1 VKIKSFD
8 WNWLLVVLLCAF
20 AVAPLAQ
27 PGFFWGAHDARHSVY
42 FLVEFDRSI
51 QDGILYPRWQPDYA
65 FGYGYPF
72 FNIYSPLA
80 FYLGEAFHLLGL
92 DFVAAVKVIFGL
104 GFVLSALTM
113 YVFARRVLGRWPGL
127 VAAVVYVYVPYRLGD
142 VYVRGVLAESF
153 AFVFFPLLLWAFLEL
168 VETGQRRYLLAAGV
182 SYAALLC
189 THNGTAFVFSLLL
202 GAYIVVLVAVKS
214 WRAGRGNLL
223 SNPSL
228 RAQRSNLQH
237 GATEKLLRRYAPA
250 QKLGCSNDFS
260 RLLTATATEVATTDL
275 AQVSGLRNDAA
286 ASLGTRNDELSD
298 PSWRATEEE
307 RSNLRTE
314 RRPSDGRPHS
324 SSPVERGWGGG
335 AGQRGWSGPG
345 ILVAAGRVLAPC
357 ALALL
362 LGVGLAAIFLLPAL
376 LETRYV
382 NVAQWT
388 SAYYDFRRHFVYF
401 FQLFSPFWGF
411 GYSDAGPRDAMSF
424 QLGAVP
430 LVLAILSLG
439 TTFQVPRS
447 TFHVS
452 RLDNVKFICH
462 CEEHPFAG
470 PERSE
475 EPALS
480 TAKGSA
486 KGGDEAISLVAQQ
499 RDCFAALAMTNV
511 TLSRRFTLT
520 IFFQLATAVTI
531 FLMLAPAAPLWAA
544 TPLASFAQFPWRLL
558 ALTTLSMTFLA
569 GAVVA
574 GVQAWRQRLAGLL
587 VVPLL
592 AVIVWGSWPYLWPQ
606 IIPPK
611 EGPVSLAGLMRFQQ
625 SSGEMVGLT
634 AWADIKAKPTWG
646 PLADLYVAGK
656 PVESKLA
663 YSLLP
668 AGMTVQALRHRTILD
683 ELRVTSAQ
691 GGKVTFYTQ
700 YYPGWRAYLDG
711 REVAVVP
718 EGDLGWMTVEVPA
731 GEHVLLLRFEDTP
744 VRVAGTVIT
753 LLTGFWVVAVWGWDL
768 YRRRRESVIRE

>member
-1 VKIKSFD
+1 MKIKGCRPTINRRAEITKGDKSPWNSLLQQAWHSQPGDSSPGNSAGTNSIRNPFSPRKRVSVD
-8 WNWLLVVLLCAF
+8 WTWLLVVLLTVF

-51 QDGILYPRWQPDYA
+51 QDSILYPRWQPDYA

-92 DFVAAVKVIFGL
+92 DFVAAVKIVFGL

-113 YVFARRVLGRWPGL
+113 YLFARRVLGRWPGL
-127 VAAVVYVYVPYRLGD
+127 VAAAVYVYVPYRLED

-168 VETGQRRYLLAAGV
+168 VETGQRRYLLAAGA

-189 THNGTAFVFSLLL
+189 THNGTALTFSLLL
-202 GAYIVVLVAVKS
+202 GAYIVVLVLAKS
-214 WRAGRGNLL
+214 WRAGRG
-223 SNPSL
+223 
-228 RAQRSNLQH
+228 
-237 GATEKLLRRYAPA
+237 
-250 QKLGCSNDFS
+250 
-260 RLLTATATEVATTDL
+260 
-275 AQVSGLRNDAA
+275 
-286 ASLGTRNDELSD
+286 
-298 PSWRATEEE
+298 
-307 RSNLRTE
+307 TE

-335 AGQRGWSGPG
+335 AGQRGLSRPD
-345 ILVAAGRVLAPC
+345 ILVAAGRVFAPC

-439 TTFQVPRS
+439 ALRRS
-447 TFHVS
+447 TFHVPS
-452 RLDNVKFICH
+452 
-462 CEEHPFAG
+462 
-470 PERSE
+470 
-475 EPALS
+475 S
-480 TAKGSA
+480 TPHVSC
-486 KGGDEAISLVAQQ
+486 L
-499 RDCFAALAMTNV
+499 
-511 TLSRRFTLT
+511 TL
-520 IFFQLATAVTI
+520 FFQLVTVLTI
-531 FLMLAPAAPLWAA
+531 FLMLAPAAPLWVA

-558 ALTTLSMTFLA
+558 AFTALSMAFLA
-569 GAVVA
+569 GVVVA
-574 GVQAWRQRLAGLL
+574 GVQEWRQRLAGLL

-634 AWADIKAKPTWG
+634 AWADIQAKPTWS

-656 PVESKLA
+656 PVESKVA

-668 AGMTVQALRHRTILD
+668 AGMTVQPLRHRTILD
-683 ELRVTSAQ
+683 EVRVSSVQ

-718 EGDLGWMTVEVPA
+718 EGDLGWMTVMVPG

-744 VRVAGTVIT
+744 VRVAGTLISLVT
-753 LLTGFWVVAVWGWDL
+753 GLLVVAVWGWEVKGKGIGNQEI
-768 YRRRRESVIRE
+768 RESGNQ

>member
-1 VKIKSFD
+1 VKIKSLD
-8 WNWLLVVLLCAF
+8 WNWLLVVLLTLF

-92 DFVAAVKVIFGL
+92 DFVAAVKVVFGM

-113 YVFARRVLGRWPGL
+113 YLFARRVLGRWPGL
-127 VAAVVYVYVPYRLGD
+127 VAAAVYVYVPYRLED

-189 THNGTAFVFSLLL
+189 THNGTALTFSLLL
-202 GAYIVVLVAVKS
+202 GAYIVVLVLVKS
-214 WRAGRGNLL
+214 W
-223 SNPSL
+223 

-237 GATEKLLRRYAPA
+237 GETERLLRRLAPT
-250 QKLGCSNDFS
+250 QKLGSIDCHSERSEES
-260 RLLTATATEVATTDL
+260 RPTWEEMLRS
-275 AQVSGLRNDAA
+275 AQHDIIPVSALRNDAA
-286 ASLGTRNDELSD
+286 ASLGTRNDTRPD
-298 PSWRATEEE
+298 PSWRATEKE
-307 RSNLRTE
+307 RSNLSTE

-324 SSPVERGWGGG
+324 SSPVERGWGGM
-335 AGQRGWSGPG
+335 AGHRGLSRPD
-345 ILVAAGRVLAPC
+345 ILVAAGRVFAPC

-362 LGVGLAAIFLLPAL
+362 LGMGLAAIFLLPAL

-439 TTFQVPRS
+439 VLGRS

-452 RLDNVKFICH
+452 GRARPPVS
-462 CEEHPFAG
+462 G
-470 PERSE
+470 
-475 EPALS
+475 
-480 TAKGSA
+480 
-486 KGGDEAISLVAQQ
+486 
-499 RDCFAALAMTNV
+499 
-511 TLSRRFTLT
+511 RFTLT
-520 IFFQLATAVTI
+520 IFFQLATALTI

-558 ALTTLSMTFLA
+558 AFTALSMAFLA
-569 GAVVA
+569 GVVVA
-574 GVQAWRQRLAGLL
+574 GVQEWRQRLAGLL

-592 AVIVWGSWPYLWPQ
+592 AVVVWGSWPYLWPQ
-606 IIPPK
+606 IIPPQ

-634 AWADIKAKPTWG
+634 AWADIKAKPTWS

-656 PVESKLA
+656 PVDSKVA

-668 AGMTVQALRHRTILD
+668 AEMTVQTLRHRTILD
-683 ELRVTSAQ
+683 EVRVTSAQ

-711 REVAVVP
+711 REVPVMPA
-718 EGDLGWMTVEVPA
+718 GDLGWMTVAVPS
-731 GEHVLLLRFEDTP
+731 GEHTLLLRFEDTP
-744 VRVAGTVIT
+744 VRVAGTLISLVT
-753 LLTGFWVVAVWGWDL
+753 GLLVVAVWGWDV
-768 YRRRRESVIRE
+768 YRRKVTVKKAVATDRNG